1 MKWYISVL
9 KIKMVEE
16 ASLVFRWN
24 RIEWFK
30 DWKDS
35 EDM

>member
-16 ASLVFRWN
+16 VSIMFRWS
-24 RIEWFK
+24 RTEWFK
-30 DWKDS
+30 AWKDS
-35 EDM
+35 EDK